1 MEQASRLQL
10 KNRTTTECVSK
21 KTVITSLIFRLG
33 KNGIIFEVYQTKLKN
48 NPMKK
53 GVTILMAA
61 LFLVSCVDA
70 EKSFVLRGSVGKT
83 NRVLIVTEIDQ
94 WKGAVGNELRG
105 FIGEPLAGLPQLETV
120 FSVSQVSPKN
130 FKSILRFNRNV
141 LVVQTATKDSF
152 SIKNDLYA
160 SPQTVV
166 YITATTDEGLV
177 KQLKKYSKKIIKTFK
192 DSEIKVT
199 QHRFHKDKIT
209 DRKHKTL
216 QNLGVSLTVPKI
228 FKTVDDT
235 GEFLWLRQHLLSGIA
250 RGDGTNNILVYS
262 VPLGDEKNVSERVLS
277 IRDTIG
283 KRYIPGSKEG
293 MYMITEAAYTPV
305 TIDATIADKKAFET
319 RGKWEVKNDFMAVPF
334 LNYTIIDKEN
344 NRLLIVEGF
353 TYAPSV
359 NKREFIF
366 ELEAIAK
373 SLKFN

>member
-1 MEQASRLQL
+1 
-10 KNRTTTECVSK
+10 
-21 KTVITSLIFRLG
+21 
-33 KNGIIFEVYQTKLKN
+33 
-48 NPMKK
+48 
-53 GVTILMAA
+53 MAA

-83 NRVLIVTEIDQ
+83 NRVLIVIESDQ
-94 WKGAVGNELRG
+94 WQGAIGDEVRD
-105 FIGEPLAGLPQLETV
+105 FIGEPLVGLPQPETV

-130 FKSILRFNRNV
+130 FRNVMKVNRNI
-141 LVVQTATKDSF
+141 LVIQQSTEDTFFVK
-152 SIKNDLYA
+152 KNVYA
-160 SPQTVV
+160 SPQTIV
-166 YITATTDEGLV
+166 YITAASEEGLK
-177 KQLKKYSKKIIKTFK
+177 KQLKKYSKQIIKTFK
-192 DSEIKVT
+192 DSEIKVI
-199 QHRFHKDKIT
+199 QQRFYKDKT
-209 DRKHKTL
+209 DASNYKTL
-216 QNLGVSLTVPKI
+216 QNLGVSLTIPEI
-228 FKTVDDT
+228 FRTVDDT

-262 VPLGDEKNVSERVLS
+262 VPLGDENDVSERVLS

-283 KRYIPGSKEG
+283 KRHIPGSKEG
-293 MYMITEAAYTPV
+293 MYMITEGAYTPV
-305 TIDATIADKKAFET
+305 TIDARIADKKAFET
-319 RGKWEVKNDFMAVPF
+319 RGKWEVKNDFMAGPF